1 MRDYAL
7 TQTNMTGTASMSLAT
22 LFSNWLARRE
32 VAKFKDCDDRQL
44 CELGL
49 TQTDIQWAL
58 QLPLSQNARVALEQ
72 RAFLGLRKC
81 KVHRE

>member
-7 TQTNMTGTASMSLAT
+7 TQTIMTGTASMSLAT

-32 VAKFKDCDDRQL
+32 VAKLKNYNDRQL

-58 QLPLSQNARVALEQ
+58 QLPLSHNARVAVEQ

-81 KVHRE
+81 KVDTE